1 MNRPPGFQQP
11 WQAKPQ
17 LSSAD
22 SGDSLADI
30 VKNLTTSA
38 AKFQKE
44 TRAGLSETRSG
55 MKNLETQISYIAT
68 AINRAWSL
76 TFLKNCHRNPR

>member
-1 MNRPPGFQQP
+1 MNRPPGFQQL

-22 SGDSLADI
+22 SGDSLTDI
-30 VKNLTTSA
+30 VKNLATST

-44 TRAGLSETRSG
+44 TRAGPSEARSG
-55 MKNLETQISYIAT
+55 MKNLETQISHIT
-68 AINRAWSL
+68 IAINSL
-76 TFLKNCHRNPR
+76 ESHVF